1 MSIFETVKSKMLSR
15 SVEAKERKVGVE
27 IESFYYR
34 DKDFLRIPVNSAN
47 QYSASSL
54 LNDISKEATENKERY
69 SYSLEPGGQLEW
81 ASSPQISLWDID
93 LEYKKHLASQKILC
107 KKNNINVGH
116 FSVEPIAPP
125 QDITLINSK
134 KYHLMNSMF
143 KKTGS
148 LGPWMM
154 RNTTSLQL
162 NIDHLDEEDAN
173 HMAYIADAIQPL
185 ASILFSN
192 APFKEAVPVGLQ
204 NLRWKIWNDTDKS
217 RCRTLFDHNI
227 KNPKNL
233 IDKYTEWLL
242 LRKAIFIENPAGTF
256 RGFDG
261 TLKEMITTNEGEHLI
276 DSAFRQ
282 IFTHVRFKTV
292 LEVRSCDRQKK
303 GNEIIPAAFLAALL
317 TTEITRG
324 NLLEEI
330 MTWTNGDRLRLS
342 NSAHTVDFSSSGPKN
357 KSIGYWL
364 EYLCQLS
371 LDGLDERAKI
381 FNIKNERPLLELK
394 LQNIISSGTETT
406 QVQNDFKNSRQ
417 SLKSFIRENY
427 LDLYSD

>member
-1 MSIFETVKSKMLSR
+1 
-15 SVEAKERKVGVE
+15 
-27 IESFYYR
+27 
-34 DKDFLRIPVNSAN
+34 
-47 QYSASSL
+47 
-54 LNDISKEATENKERY
+54 
-69 SYSLEPGGQLEW
+69 
-81 ASSPQISLWDID
+81 
-93 LEYKKHLASQKILC
+93 
-107 KKNNINVGH
+107 
-116 FSVEPIAPP
+116 
-125 QDITLINSK
+125 
-134 KYHLMNSMF
+134 MF
-143 KKTGS
+143 KQTGS

-162 NIDHLDEEDAN
+162 NIDHLNQEDAN
-173 HMAYIADAIQPL
+173 QMAYIADAIQPL

-192 APFKEAVPVGLQ
+192 APFKEGVPAGLQ

-233 IDKYTEWLL
+233 IDEYTEWLL
-242 LRKAIFIENPAGTF
+242 SRKAIFIENPAGTF
-256 RGFDG
+256 QEFDG
-261 TLKEMITTNEGEHLI
+261 TLKEMVKTNEGEHLI

-292 LEVRSCDRQKK
+292 LEVRSCDRQKN
-303 GNEIIPAAFLAALL
+303 GDEIIPAAFLAALL

-330 MTWTNGDRLRLS
+330 MTWTDEDRLCLS
-342 NSAHTVDFSSSGPKN
+342 NSADSVDFSYNGPKN

-371 LDGLDERAKI
+371 LDGLDERAEI

-394 LQNIISSGTETT
+394 LQNLISNGTETA
-406 QVQNDFKNSRQ
+406 QVQNNFKNSRQ
-417 SLKSFIRENY
+417 TLKSFIRENY